1 MPRTLLTERSLWAC
15 RVCLKGRALPVRE
28 AASSTLSMASVRCV
42 YKRIVPHTQVG
53 GMFNPNIRHS
63 QNFFINELLQQNV
76 APISYNEVSWDS
88 SA

>member
-1 MPRTLLTERSLWAC
+1 
-15 RVCLKGRALPVRE
+15 
-28 AASSTLSMASVRCV
+28 V